1 MTTDPG
7 TVEKRRGGFMFGMRT
22 LILGVNL
29 EWVSSSTIMLLTL
42 VKDVVTENKGLVV
55 GLT

>member
-1 MTTDPG
+1 
-7 TVEKRRGGFMFGMRT
+7 MFGMRT

-42 VKDVVTENKGLVV
+42 VKNVVTENKCLVV